1 MSRGV
6 YDDEF
11 RDKVVDAFRS
21 ANPQFPSTSSAAEWV
36 AREFGV
42 SRDSVRRWASEAGA
56 WEAHN
61 SSRLRALLAENAML
75 RARLEGQAP

>member
-1 MSRGV
+1 MSSSI

-11 RDKVVDAFRS
+11 RDKVVAAFRT
-21 ANPQFPSTSSAAEWV
+21 ADPQFPSTSAAAEWV

-42 SRDSVRRWASEAGA
+42 SRDSVRRWANEAGV